1 MKLVTVGEMQE
12 LERRAEAAGVPTT
25 QLMENA
31 GLAFARSVRASLGG
45 AADRHIVALI
55 GSGNNGGDGLVAA
68 RHLADWGAAVTLF
81 LTAPRRADD
90 RNYRAVQDRVLPV
103 YELAQP
109 AFFDVLAETLASAD
123 AVLDAVLG
131 TGRARPIASP
141 LKDVLT
147 TVRRAADRRKA
158 MQIIALD
165 LPTGLDADTG
175 AADPATLNADRTV
188 TLGYPKRGLTAFPG
202 AGYTGALEVVDIG
215 IPPGLDEA
223 VPVDFL
229 TLDDVRRWLPNR
241 PAQANKGTFGRA
253 LVVAG
258 SGNYIGAAV
267 LACRGALRAGAGLV
281 TLAAPQPLIRT
292 VAGALAEATYLPLP
306 ATDTGDIARTA
317 AAEVAAAL
325 PQYDALL
332 VGCGLGLHPETRA
345 FVEALL
351 LDDLPLPERVVIDAD
366 ALNTLA
372 ALPHWWQRLPTQ
384 AVLTPHPGELGRL
397 LERSVA
403 EVQADRI
410 VTAQNAAHAWDKYIA
425 LKGAYTVIAAPDRK
439 ARVSP
444 FANPALASAGTGDVL
459 AGIIAGLLAQ
469 GATPYDAAAAGV
481 FLHAAAGE
489 RWVRAHGDAG
499 LAASDL
505 PTLLPDVMR
514 AIRSGG

>member
-1 MKLVTVGEMQE
+1 M
-12 LERRAEAAGVPTT
+12 
-25 QLMENA
+25 
-31 GLAFARSVRASLGG
+31 
-45 AADRHIVALI
+45 
-55 GSGNNGGDGLVAA
+55 
-68 RHLADWGAAVTLF
+68 
-81 LTAPRRADD
+81 
-90 RNYRAVQDRVLPV
+90 
-103 YELAQP
+103 
-109 AFFDVLAETLASAD
+109 
-123 AVLDAVLG
+123 
-131 TGRARPIASP
+131 
-141 LKDVLT
+141 
-147 TVRRAADRRKA
+147 
-158 MQIIALD
+158 
-165 LPTGLDADTG
+165 
-175 AADPATLNADRTV
+175 
-188 TLGYPKRGLTAFPG
+188 
-202 AGYTGALEVVDIG
+202 
-215 IPPGLDEA
+215 
-223 VPVDFL
+223 
-229 TLDDVRRWLPNR
+229 
-241 PAQANKGTFGRA
+241 
-253 LVVAG
+253 
-258 SGNYIGAAV
+258 
-267 LACRGALRAGAGLV
+267 
-281 TLAAPQPLIRT
+281 
-292 VAGALAEATYLPLP
+292 AGALAEATYLPLP

-317 AAEVAAAL
+317 AAEVATAL

-410 VTAQNAAHAWDKYIA
+410 VTAQNAAHAWNKYIA

-489 RWVRAHGDAG
+489 RWVSAHGDAG